1 MRRMRSFR
9 PAMLA
14 MSVVLALMLAG
25 CASGPK
31 RPVFYPNDH
40 MKTVGKSQSEQDA
53 EACMALALDSGVS
66 ENRDGEVG
74 KKAAKGAV
82 VGGIASGV
90 WGLFRGDAGER
101 AVAGA
106 AAGAATGA
114 VGGAFQSAELNPTF
128 KRFVQRCLS
137 ERGYEV
143 IGWE

>member
-1 MRRMRSFR
+1 
-9 PAMLA
+9 
-14 MSVVLALMLAG
+14 
-25 CASGPK
+25 
-31 RPVFYPNDH
+31 
-40 MKTVGKSQSEQDA
+40 
-53 EACMALALDSGVS
+53 MALARDSDVS
-66 ENRDGEVG
+66 ENQDGEVG
-74 KKAAKGAV
+74 KKAVKGAA